1 MLFLPEIHGPFA
13 VGAITFVT
21 PVQPSRI
28 TGAAKLKTRD
38 STSELP
44 AEPAL
49 CLQEV
54 AFTAYY
60 PAKISSETPKKGIPW
75 LIRLVRL
82 TTRLCLATFSANT
95 IEFCSPIKESLHGF
109 ARFLCAHYMSPDRY
123 SCLMPE

>member
-1 MLFLPEIHGPFA
+1 MLFLSEIQGPFA
-13 VGAITFVT
+13 VGAVTFVT

-28 TGAAKLKTRD
+28 ISAAKLKRRD

-60 PAKISSETPKKGIPW
+60 PAKISSETPNKGIPW
-75 LIRLVRL
+75 LTRLVHV
-82 TTRLCLATFSANT
+82 CLATFSANI

-109 ARFLCAHYMSPDRY
+109 ARFLCAHYVSPDIA
-123 SCLMPE
+123 